1 MDVTH
6 DRERDATCIVNAMTE
21 LQALA
26 RAASQSSTAAE
37 FGISFQVIWVAGARY
52 AWRLI
57 EAERFS
63 GGSRHQKRMLC
74 FESLEEI
81 HNVLEERLAW
91 VRADQEFRATYMVTP
106 GGFPGVTADW
116 VHTKDFDVV
125 FGPSRYLLRKELC
138 ATTAPDR

>member
-1 MDVTH
+1 MKTH
-6 DRERDATCIVNAMTE
+6 DSERDATCIVNATTE

-26 RAASQSSTAAE
+26 RAASHSSTAAE
-37 FGISFQVIWVAGARY
+37 FGISFQVVWVAGTAC

-63 GGSRHQKRMLC
+63 GGSRRHKRMLC

-81 HNVLEERLAW
+81 RNALEKRLAW
-91 VRADQEFRATYMVTP
+91 MRADEEFRATHMATP
-106 GGFPGVTADW
+106 GGFPGVTTDW
-116 VHTKDFDVV
+116 VHSKDFDVV

-138 ATTAPDR
+138 AASVPVR